1 MTGLR
6 ALVEA
11 VREARDAMSSPEDD
25 AYGASLKRRLR
36 EKRLREAEAAAVD
49 AITPDVL
56 AAVDA
61 VVALGAARAAKRTA
75 QKATSAAW
83 GAHYDA
89 RRDNH
94 SSDDVDTRCVEWLR
108 TADANQRTHDAWA
121 QANSTLCA
129 LADRL
134 AAREGE

>member
-6 ALVEA
+6 ELVEA

-56 AAVDA
+56 AAVEA
-61 VVALGAARAAKRTA
+61 VRRLGHWRNVLAVIDPNSPLATVSIVQARTE
-75 QKATSAAW
+75 
-83 GAHYDA
+83 
-89 RRDNH
+89 RDRAYE
-94 SSDDVDTRCVEWLR
+94 SLE
-108 TADANQRTHDAWA
+108 Q
-121 QANSTLCA
+121 

-134 AAREGE
+134 AARKGE